1 MLDLFLI
8 GVLGFLGSFGH
19 CAGMCGPLTVGFSLS
34 QPQKPVTN
42 SWQPFYFHGLLNLGR
57 IISYALVGAS
67 IGAVGS
73 VVIAGGSLAGIGS
86 TLRQVFAILTG
97 LMLIWFGLVKIN
109 PKALPALPILHPL
122 IQSGWHDRLSA
133 AMMKLSNN
141 TGNKAPILLGMVWG
155 LMPCGFMYAAQI
167 KAAETGNLW
176 RGGATM
182 LVFGL
187 GTFPMMLGVGV
198 SASKL
203 SADRRSQLS
212 RLGGWLTLTIGCL
225 TLLRTGAMVDYTGHG
240 SLILLILALI
250 ARPVSR
256 FWRQLLH
263 YRRLLGIGAF
273 VLAMA
278 HSWHKLEHTLRWNLE
293 AFSFMLPLH
302 QVAMVAG
309 LAALVLMT
317 PAAVTSS
324 DRLQKLLGKCW
335 RYLHLLAVP
344 ALLLATIHAI
354 LIGSSYLGN
363 LDITWTNK
371 LQSAIIGGIVLGVL
385 GMRSPLVWSLLHLEK
400 FYAAPK
406 K

>member
-1 MLDLFLI
+1 MLDLLLI

-19 CAGMCGPLTVGFSLS
+19 CAGMCGPLTVAFSLS
-34 QPQKPVTN
+34 QPQKPSTN

-57 IISYALVGAS
+57 IISYSLVGAG

-73 VVIAGGSLAGIGS
+73 VVIAGGTLAGIGS
-86 TLRQVFAILTG
+86 TLRHVFAILTG
-97 LMLIWFGLVKIN
+97 LMLIWFGLVQIK
-109 PKALPALPILHPL
+109 PKFLPALPILHPL
-122 IQSGWHDRLSA
+122 IQSGWHDRLSS

-141 TGNKAPILLGMVWG
+141 TSNKTPILLGMVWG

-167 KAAETGNLW
+167 KAAETGDLW
-176 RGGATM
+176 MGGATM
-182 LVFGL
+182 LAFGL
-187 GTFPMMLGVGV
+187 GTLPMMVGVGI

-225 TLLRTGAMVDYTGHG
+225 TLLRTGAMVDYTGHA

-250 ARPVSR
+250 ARPVHR
-256 FWRQLLH
+256 FWGHLLR
-263 YRRLLGIGAF
+263 YRRLLGVAAF
-273 VLAMA
+273 VLGIA
-278 HSWHKLEHTLRWNLE
+278 HSWHKLDHTLKWNLE

-302 QVAMVAG
+302 QLAMVAG

-324 DRLQKLLGKCW
+324 DRLQKFFGKRW
-335 RYLHLLAVP
+335 RQIHLLAVP
-344 ALLLATIHAI
+344 GLLLATMHAI

-363 LDITWTNK
+363 LDITRTNK
-371 LQSAIIGGIVLGVL
+371 LQSVIIGGLVLGVL
-385 GMRSPLVWSLLHLEK
+385 GVRSPLLWSLLRLKK
-400 FYAAPK
+400 FYVAPRK
-406 K
+406 